1 MVVKAKNVLGE
12 GIATSRIRTVKVKNL
27 QSGTTLPVSSVGE
40 IDTDLTL
47 LWAVSSASKA
57 VCSLNSSKTK
67 LTLKRSGVCAVRL
80 RAIDGQDPVKRNLR
94 IS

>member
-1 MVVKAKNVLGE
+1 
-12 GIATSRIRTVKVKNL
+12 
-27 QSGTTLPVSSVGE
+27 
-40 IDTDLTL
+40 
-47 LWAVSSASKA
+47 